1 MQGVGWGRGGPVR
14 GEHCEHFVAK
24 ADVAAITSAEDVDG
38 AIFASESCP
47 VEEMGGGREFRA
59 TDGFDADFLEDV
71 FSEVKVASDTGDES
85 GQGQAFG
92 EQDGGDFLGGKH
104 V

>member
-1 MQGVGWGRGGPVR
+1 M
-14 GEHCEHFVAK
+14 
-24 ADVAAITSAEDVDG
+24 S
-38 AIFASESCP
+38 
-47 VEEMGGGREFRA
+47 GGREFRA
-59 TDGFDADFLEDV
+59 TDGFDADFLKDV
-71 FSEVKVASDTGDES
+71 FSEVEVAGDTGDKC